1 MKQSISILTPEDK
14 KYLRKVTRYLQSYGL
29 QRGDIELL
37 ELEDGNEYYEISD
50 IRFDRVTNLLNNYS
64 VEVPEG
70 LIPILEKIVV
80 AGQKRQ
86 DDIDF
91 PDYVNYGRIEIEID
105 CVSSEI
111 RLFHYIVY
119 TDAGG
124 NGGQLE
130 FSTEDDGIGMEV
142 FNSIRE
148 YCTEVEPI
156 MELRYN
162 GSGDDGY
169 LEDRFENGE
178 PVPGPVEDWCE
189 IKLSRNFGG
198 WENNEGSQG
207 DFIFNMENNTA
218 ELNHSWN
225 EQKSKTTTLFEEEF
239 GK

>member
-14 KYLRKVTRYLQSYGL
+14 KYLRKVSRYLQSYGL
-29 QRGDIELL
+29 KQGDIELL
-37 ELEDGNEYYEISD
+37 ELEDGNEIYEISD
-50 IRFDRVTNLLNNYS
+50 IRFDRVTNLSNNYS

-86 DDIDF
+86 NDINIPEYTD
-91 PDYVNYGRIEIEID
+91 YGRVEIEID

-111 RLFHYIVY
+111 RLLHYILY
-119 TDAGG
+119 TEAGSGG
-124 NGGQLE
+124 NLE
-130 FSTEDDGIGMEV
+130 FSTENDEIGMDI

-148 YCTEVEPI
+148 NCTEVEPI

-162 GSGDDGY
+162 GSGDSGY

-178 PVPGPVEDWCE
+178 PVTGPVEDWCE
-189 IKLSRNFGG
+189 RQLSRNFGG
-198 WENNEGSQG
+198 WEINEGSQG

-218 ELNHSWN
+218 ELNHTWN
-225 EQKSKTTTLFEEEF
+225 EQNSTTTTLFEEEF

>member
-14 KYLRKVTRYLQSYGL
+14 KYLRKVSRYLQSYGL
-29 QRGDIELL
+29 QRGDIDLL

-50 IRFDRVTNLLNNYS
+50 IRFDRVTNLSNNYS

-70 LIPILEKIVV
+70 LIPILQKIVV

-124 NGGQLE
+124 GGSIE
-130 FSTEDDGIGMEV
+130 YSAAEDEISMDV

-148 YCTEVEPI
+148 NCTEVEPF
-156 MELRYN
+156 MEVTYN
-162 GSGDDGY
+162 GSGDSGY

-178 PVPGPVEDWCE
+178 PVTGPVEDWCYRE
-189 IKLSRNFGG
+189 LSRNFGG

-207 DFIFNMENNTA
+207 NFIFNMENNTA
-218 ELNHSWN
+218 ELNHTWN
-225 EQKSKTTTLFEEEF
+225 EQNSITTTLFEGEF

>member
-1 MKQSISILTPEDK
+1 MKQSTSILTPEDK
-14 KYLRKVTRYLQSYGL
+14 KYLRKVSRYFQSYGL
-29 QRGDIELL
+29 KQGNIELL
-37 ELEDGNEYYEISD
+37 EIEDGYEIYEISD
-50 IRFDRVTNLLNNYS
+50 IRFDRVTNLSNNYS

-86 DDIDF
+86 NDINIPEYTD
-91 PDYVNYGRIEIEID
+91 YGRVEIEID

-111 RLFHYIVY
+111 RLLHYIVY
-119 TDAGG
+119 TEAG
-124 NGGQLE
+124 NGGNLE
-130 FSTEDDGIGMEV
+130 FSTENDEIGMDI

-148 YCTEVEPI
+148 NCTEVEPI

-162 GSGDDGY
+162 GSGDSGY

-178 PVPGPVEDWCE
+178 PVTGPVEDWCE
-189 IKLSRNFGG
+189 RQLSRNFGG
-198 WENNEGSQG
+198 WEINEGSQG

-218 ELNHSWN
+218 ELNHTWN
-225 EQKSKTTTLFEEEF
+225 EQNSTTTTLFEEEF